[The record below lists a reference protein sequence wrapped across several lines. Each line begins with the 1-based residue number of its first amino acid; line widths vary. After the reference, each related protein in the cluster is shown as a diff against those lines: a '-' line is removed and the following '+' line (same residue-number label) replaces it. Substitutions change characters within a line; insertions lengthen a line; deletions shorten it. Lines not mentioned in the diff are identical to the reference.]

1 MKTRLTLLAVA
12 LAAAAAGPAHAD
24 ARGEVLAAFEK
35 AMQRASYRVVSN
47 TTSGGREMR
56 STIDVQL
63 PASFHMKNPDT
74 EVIVLP
80 GATWMNQGGQWMKL
94 PMDMSSMLKGMT
106 LKAMREGADS
116 LQDVRVVGNE
126 TIDGCESTKY
136 AYRSEGKVMGVQTD
150 ADLQVA
156 VCKDS
161 GLPVRAVSDDGKGN
175 RSVIEYDYDAEIDI
189 RPPQ

>member
-12 LAAAAAGPAHAD
+12 LAAVGAGPVHAD
-24 ARGEVLAAFEK
+24 ARSEVLAAFEK

-106 LKAMREGADS
+106 LKAMREGADA
-116 LQDVRVVGNE
+116 LQDVRVLGNE
-126 TIDGCESTKY
+126 TIDGCEATNY
-136 AYRSEGKVMGVQTD
+136 AYRAEGKVMGVQTD

-156 VCKDS
+156 VCGDS

-175 RSVIEYDYDAEIDI
+175 RTVIEYDYEAEIDI